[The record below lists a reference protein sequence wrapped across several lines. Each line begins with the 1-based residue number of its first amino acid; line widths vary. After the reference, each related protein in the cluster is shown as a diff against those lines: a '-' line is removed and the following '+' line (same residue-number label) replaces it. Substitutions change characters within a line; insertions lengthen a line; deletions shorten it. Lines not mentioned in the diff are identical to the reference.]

1 MLPTQD
7 NGKLGLGTD
16 EAAAPYPVDLSPPSR
31 FCRRKH
37 TKGPFS
43 PRFPFS
49 HWGNSVTSRLSR
61 AKEPVRFCPR
71 EVIGAILSYSVGQ
84 PLKTAFSRSAENL
97 ARFLGRAPETG
108 RSGYWGGVWALSF
121 FCVSSLCFIIL
132 CNLNDPRFHCNRFRT
147 TRDAAVST
155 FPFLPNREEAVLIAG
170 EVGGKGRTRGVGGWK
185 NGPAS
190 PGLELGGELALDVE
204 ALS

>member
-16 EAAAPYPVDLSPPSR
+16 EAAAPYPVDLSPASR

-71 EVIGAILSYSVGQ
+71 EVMGAMLSYSVGL

-97 ARFLGRAPETG
+97 ARFLGAG
-108 RSGYWGGVWALSF
+108 
-121 FCVSSLCFIIL
+121 
-132 CNLNDPRFHCNRFRT
+132 
-147 TRDAAVST
+147 TR
-155 FPFLPNREEAVLIAG
+155 NREVWVL
-170 EVGGKGRTRGVGGWK
+170 VGCL
-185 NGPAS
+185 
-190 PGLELGGELALDVE
+190 GLVIFLCIISLLYYPV
-204 ALS
+204 